1 MQEDANRRVPPQD
14 SRIVTNASTASARDQ
29 EAKGGVNMLAM
40 LGAGLVLIVV
50 LATLLT

>member
-29 EAKGGVNMLAM
+29 DTRSGANMLVM
-40 LGAGLVLIVV
+40 LGAGLILLVI